1 MTSKVNKHGAIS
13 LTKEDRD
20 EVLKL
25 VNILSGTLNKVG
37 EIYDLDLSDLR
48 NMDELQW
55 KLIHKLQFTH
65 NETEKSYHEKYRLKE
80 TEAVE
85 LEMSR

>member
-25 VNILSGTLNKVG
+25 VNILSETLSKVG

-55 KLIHKLQFTH
+55 KLSHKLQFTH
-65 NETEKSYHEKYRLKE
+65 NETEKRYHEKYRLKE
-80 TEAVE
+80 TDSVE

>member
-25 VNILSGTLNKVG
+25 VNILSETLSKVG

-48 NMDELQW
+48 NMDELQS
-55 KLIHKLQFTH
+55 KLFHKLQFTH

>member
-25 VNILSGTLNKVG
+25 VNILSETLSKVS
-37 EIYDLDLSDLR
+37 EIYDLDLSDMR
-48 NMDELQW
+48 NTDS
-55 KLIHKLQFTH
+55 
-65 NETEKSYHEKYRLKE
+65 KSLKQ
-80 TEAVE
+80 
-85 LEMSR
+85 

>member
-25 VNILSGTLNKVG
+25 VNILSETLSKVS

-80 TEAVE
+80 PEAVE

>member
-1 MTSKVNKHGAIS
+1 MNNKVNKNGTVS

-25 VNILSGTLNKVG
+25 VNILSETLSKVG

-48 NMDELQW
+48 NMDELHG
-55 KLIHKLQFTH
+55 KLFHKLQFTH
-65 NETEKSYHEKYRLKE
+65 NETEKRYHEKYRLKE
-80 TEAVE
+80 TDSVE

>member
-1 MTSKVNKHGAIS
+1 MNNKVNKNGTVS

-25 VNILSGTLNKVG
+25 VNILSETLSKVS

-55 KLIHKLQFTH
+55 KLFHKLQFTH

>member
-25 VNILSGTLNKVG
+25 VNILSETL
-37 EIYDLDLSDLR
+37 S
-48 NMDELQW
+48 
-55 KLIHKLQFTH
+55 KLQFTH

-80 TEAVE
+80 PEAVE

>member
-1 MTSKVNKHGAIS
+1 MTSKVNKYGAIS

-25 VNILSGTLNKVG
+25 VNILSETLSKVS

-55 KLIHKLQFTH
+55 KLFHKLQFTH
-65 NETEKSYHEKYRLKE
+65 NETEKSYLEKYRLKE
-80 TEAVE
+80 SEAVE

>member
-25 VNILSGTLNKVG
+25 VNILSETLSKVS
-37 EIYDLDLSDLR
+37 ETIRDLVLHICYCYYLS
-48 NMDELQW
+48 
-55 KLIHKLQFTH
+55 
-65 NETEKSYHEKYRLKE
+65 
-80 TEAVE
+80 
-85 LEMSR
+85 